1 MKPAAALQLVHA
13 TLSQQLKPLSAAPE
27 TDAVPDAQGRFA
39 ALVFSVE
46 AAQQQQQQ
54 QQVTV
59 VPLLMF
65 NSLLLHSS
73 VSGSLKPLKL
83 RKLTVNLNAW
93 ESSESRALSYRLR
106 QAVLLPLMAECGRAF
121 PDLAGIDAEPK
132 LAVLS
137 FLKAADLLAL
147 STVDRAH
154 RATVATADDAWR
166 ALMQTEFGTAAAG
179 SAAAQMQ
186 LAPAQQYAQLHTDRA
201 ARKAQRAAEA
211 KAMHDAWQNSRRH
224 AAARWYSYQ
233 PPLNYPYFPP
243 REWGAGIPPGA

>member
-1 MKPAAALQLVHA
+1 MQHQQYIASSQHQCGAITFSSAHIFRTRHFSHYFPSLGMKPAAALQLAHA

-54 QQVTV
+54 QVTV

-65 NSLLLHSS
+65 NSLILHSS

-93 ESSESRALSYRLR
+93 DSSESRTLSYRLR
-106 QAVLLPLMAECGRAF
+106 QAVLLPLIAECGRAF

-147 STVDRAH
+147 STVDRTH
-154 RATVATADDAWR
+154 RTTVATAV
-166 ALMQTEFGTAAAG
+166 
-179 SAAAQMQ
+179 
-186 LAPAQQYAQLHTDRA
+186 
-201 ARKAQRAAEA
+201 
-211 KAMHDAWQNSRRH
+211 DAWQ
-224 AAARWYSYQ
+224 A
-233 PPLNYPYFPP
+233 L
-243 REWGAGIPPGA
+243 

>member
-1 MKPAAALQLVHA
+1 MKPAAALQLVYA

-54 QQVTV
+54 QQQQVTV

-65 NSLLLHSS
+65 SSLILHSS
-73 VSGSLKPLKL
+73 GSGSLKPLKL

-93 ESSESRALSYRLR
+93 DSSESRTLSYRLR

-137 FLKAADLLAL
+137 FLRAADMLAL
-147 STVDRAH
+147 STVDRTH
-154 RATVATADDAWR
+154 RTTVAAADDAWR
-166 ALMQTEFGTAAAG
+166 ALMQ
-179 SAAAQMQ
+179 
-186 LAPAQQYAQLHTDRA
+186 
-201 ARKAQRAAEA
+201 
-211 KAMHDAWQNSRRH
+211 N
-224 AAARWYSYQ
+224 
-233 PPLNYPYFPP
+233 
-243 REWGAGIPPGA
+243 